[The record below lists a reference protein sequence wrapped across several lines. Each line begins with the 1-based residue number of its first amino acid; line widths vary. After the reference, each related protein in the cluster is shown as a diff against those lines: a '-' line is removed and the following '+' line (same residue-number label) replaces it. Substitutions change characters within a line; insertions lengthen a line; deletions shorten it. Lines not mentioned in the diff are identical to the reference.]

1 MNLENVT
8 VEMRPRSEWEATDL
22 GARMIRRD
30 AKAIYAVW
38 FTVTLP
44 FLALAL
50 LLNFLTPYGAF
61 AMLLYWWF
69 EPVADGAILRI
80 ISRRLF
86 GEDAD
91 VTATL
96 KAVPR
101 LAWMNRIYLLSPYR
115 LHFARS
121 VAMPVTQLEG
131 LKGSARRTRSKVL
144 NLKIFNYGVGIT
156 AVYQHLV
163 MALYIGVILIG
174 YLFIPE
180 NYKSTLG
187 DSWLELFW
195 MSSGSSAVAI
205 GLLCFYIAQSALQP
219 WYVGAGFG
227 LYINCRTQLE
237 AWDIEVAFRRMVQ
250 RRASNAA
257 AAAAAVVVL
266 AMFMVPLLLSP
277 ATGFAQDAETE
288 VSAELND
295 PDPGFAGFWT
305 DEEVK
310 PALKAV
316 TSSEALQTTQRVEDW
331 QRIRSDKTEEK
342 DDAKSSGMARNML
355 DSFFRLVSSLLE
367 FGLWIIVAILLI
379 IVFLTRDRWLPY
391 LGLPGH
397 RPPAERRIF
406 LAGGE
411 LTADQLPDDIVAA
424 VLDAWHAGHK
434 REALSLLYQGSVFAA
449 VRKHGVRLP
458 RSATEGACVQ
468 AVSTQTNAE
477 RAHFF
482 RRVVSVWIRCAYGNQ
497 EPSDDAVLPLCDE
510 WHQHFGATQ

>member
-8 VEMRPRSEWEATDL
+8 IEMRPRSEWEATDL

-38 FTVTLP
+38 FAVTLP
-44 FLALAL
+44 FLTLAL
-50 LLNFLTPYGAF
+50 LLNFFTPYGAF

-96 KAVPR
+96 KAVPK
-101 LAWMNRIYLLSPYR
+101 LAWMNRIYLLTPYR

-144 NLKIFNYGVGIT
+144 NLKIFNFGVGIT
-156 AVYQHLV
+156 AAYEHLV
-163 MALYIGVILIG
+163 MALYVGIILIG
-174 YLFIPE
+174 YSFVPE
-180 NYKSTLG
+180 IYRDTLG
-187 DSWLELFW
+187 DTWLELFW
-195 MSSGSSAVAI
+195 MSSSSSATAI
-205 GLLCFYIAQSALQP
+205 GLLSFYIAQSALQP

-250 RRASNAA
+250 RRAGGAA
-257 AAAAAVVVL
+257 AAAIVL
-266 AMFMVPLLLSP
+266 AVFIVPQFLSP
-277 ATGFAQDAETE
+277 TTAFAQEFETE
-288 VSAELND
+288 AAAEVAD
-295 PDPGFAGFWT
+295 PDPGFVGFWSD
-305 DEEVK
+305 DEVQ
-310 PALKAV
+310 PALKSV
-316 TSSEALQTTQRVEDW
+316 ISSEALQTTERVEDW
-331 QRIRSDKTEEK
+331 QRIRSDETEEEEEA
-342 DDAKSSGMARNML
+342 DDPSLSRNML
-355 DSFFRLVSSLLE
+355 DSFFKLVSKLLE
-367 FGLWIIVAILLI
+367 FGLWIVVAILLI

-391 LGLPGH
+391 LGLPGYT
-397 RPPAERRIF
+397 PPAERRIF

-411 LTADQLPDDIVAA
+411 LTADQLPDDIVGA
-424 VLDAWHAGHK
+424 VLDAWRAGHK

-449 VRKHGVRLP
+449 VREHGVRLP
-458 RSATEGACVQ
+458 RSATEGACVR
-468 AVSTQTNAE
+468 AVSAQTDAE
-477 RAHFF
+477 RARFF
-482 RRVVSVWIRCAYGNQ
+482 RRVVSVWVRCAYGNQ
-497 EPSDDAVLPLCDE
+497 EPGDDAVIPLCDE
-510 WHQHFGATQ
+510 WRQHFGAAQ